1 MRGRSGLECGSCGL
15 FGALE
20 FVQTEQ
26 TQTIEDLIDG
36 EFNL

>member
-15 FGALE
+15 FGTREL
-20 FVQTEQ
+20 VQTEQ
-26 TQTIEDLIDG
+26 TQTIEDLVNS